1 MFSPVQRNS
10 AGIAVL
16 LAVVCVL
23 PFVVRPYQL
32 DFLIFMFINIILVVS
47 YRLIAI
53 TGEFSLGH
61 AVMMGLGGYGSA
73 LLVSHLSISPWLSM
87 PIAGLGAAA
96 IAYMLSFP
104 LFRMKGFYFLIGS
117 FAAAEAIRLCWV
129 QFIYPFGGYRGLRR
143 IPVLEI
149 DLGDFLYINL
159 GDAVPYYFFALI
171 AGIIFLFIMYRI
183 EHSRFGFVFHAVHH
197 KDTLAQSVGVN
208 ARRYRTIAFV
218 TGGFFAGIAGA
229 MVVHYITAINPG
241 LFGLKQMLFILVW
254 VLVGGLGS
262 FAGPIIGVAV
272 LSIIDESLRGLDE
285 LRPGFYGL
293 VLIATMLFLPDG
305 LVSLPEK
312 IKQLV
317 NWLRSPE
324 ARNVAKWEWWVS
336 RINSAAGRGEID
348 RGG

>member
-1 MFSPVQRNS
+1 MFSRAGRNS

-16 LAVVCVL
+16 LAVVCIL
-23 PFVVRPYQL
+23 PFIVRPYQL

-53 TGEFSLGH
+53 TGEFSLSH
-61 AVMMGLGGYGSA
+61 AVIMGVGGYASA
-73 LLVSHLSISPWLSM
+73 LLTLHLPISAWISM
-87 PIAGLGAAA
+87 PLGGVAAA
-96 IAYMLSFP
+96 LIAYILSFP

-129 QFIYPFGGYRGLRR
+129 QFINPFGGYRGLRQ

-149 DLGDFLYINL
+149 DLGDFLYIDL
-159 GDAVPYYFFALI
+159 GAPVPYYFFALI
-171 AGIIFLFIMYRI
+171 VGLIFLVIMYRI

-197 KDTLAQSVGVN
+197 KDMLAQSVGVN

-229 MVVHYITAINPG
+229 MVAHYITAINPG

-262 FAGPIIGVAV
+262 FAGPILGVVV
-272 LSIIDESLRGLDE
+272 LSIIDESIRGLNE
-285 LRPGFYGL
+285 LRPAFYGL
-293 VLIATMLFLPDG
+293 ILIITMLFLPDG
-305 LVSLPEK
+305 LVSLPDK
-312 IKQLV
+312 VMQGV
-317 NWLRSPE
+317 NWLRKREDGDAPNRE
-324 ARNVAKWEWWVS
+324 
-336 RINSAAGRGEID
+336 
-348 RGG
+348 

>member
-1 MFSPVQRNS
+1 MFSRAGRNS

-16 LAVVCVL
+16 LAVVCIL
-23 PFVVRPYQL
+23 PFIVRPYQL

-53 TGEFSLGH
+53 TGEFSLSH
-61 AVMMGLGGYGSA
+61 AVIMGVGGYASA
-73 LLVSHLSISPWLSM
+73 LLTLHLPISAWISM
-87 PIAGLGAAA
+87 PLGGVAAA
-96 IAYMLSFP
+96 LIAYILSFP

-129 QFIYPFGGYRGLRR
+129 QFINPFGGYHGLNQ

-149 DLGDFLYINL
+149 DLGDFLYIDL
-159 GDAVPYYFFALI
+159 GAPVPYYFFALI
-171 AGIIFLFIMYRI
+171 VGLIFLVIMYRI

-197 KDTLAQSVGVN
+197 KDMLAQSVGVN

-229 MVVHYITAINPG
+229 MVAHYITAINPG

-262 FAGPIIGVAV
+262 FAGPILGVVV
-272 LSIIDESLRGLDE
+272 LSIIDESIRGLNE
-285 LRPGFYGL
+285 LRPAFYGL
-293 VLIATMLFLPDG
+293 ILIITMLFLPDG
-305 LVSLPEK
+305 LVSLPDK
-312 IKQLV
+312 VMQGV
-317 NWLRSPE
+317 NWLRKREDGDAPNRE
-324 ARNVAKWEWWVS
+324 
-336 RINSAAGRGEID
+336 
-348 RGG
+348 

>member
-1 MFSPVQRNS
+1 VFSPVQRNS

-23 PFVVRPYQL
+23 PFIVRPYQL

-53 TGEFSLGH
+53 TGEFSLSH
-61 AVMMGLGGYGSA
+61 AVMMGVGAYASTLIAS
-73 LLVSHLSISPWLSM
+73 LPISPWISM
-87 PIAGLGAAA
+87 PLGGVAAA
-96 IAYMLSFP
+96 VIALILSFP

-129 QFIYPFGGYRGLRR
+129 QFIDPFGGYRGLSR
-143 IPVLEI
+143 IPALKI
-149 DLGDFLYINL
+149 DLGDFLYIDL
-159 GDAVPYYFFALI
+159 GAPVPYYFFALI
-171 AGIIFLFIMYRI
+171 VGLIFLVIMYRI

-197 KDTLAQSVGVN
+197 KDTLAQSIGVN

-229 MVVHYITAINPG
+229 MVAHYVTAINPG

-272 LSIIDESLRGLDE
+272 LSTIDESLRGLDE

-293 VLIATMLFLPDG
+293 VLIATMLFLPEG
-305 LVSLPEK
+305 LVSLPAK
-312 IKQLV
+312 TMQGV
-317 NWLRSPE
+317 NWLSSRD
-324 ARNVAKWEWWVS
+324 ARGVTKRE
-336 RINSAAGRGEID
+336 
-348 RGG
+348 

>member
-1 MFSPVQRNS
+1 MFSRAGRNS

-16 LAVVCVL
+16 LAVVCIL
-23 PFVVRPYQL
+23 PFIVRPYQL

-53 TGEFSLGH
+53 TGEFSLSH
-61 AVMMGLGGYGSA
+61 AVIMGVGGYVSA
-73 LLVSHLSISPWLSM
+73 LLTLHLPISAWISM
-87 PIAGLGAAA
+87 PLGGVAAA
-96 IAYMLSFP
+96 LIAYILSFP

-129 QFIYPFGGYRGLRR
+129 QFINPFGGYRGLRQ

-149 DLGDFLYINL
+149 DLGDFLYIDL
-159 GDAVPYYFFALI
+159 GAPVPYYFFALI
-171 AGIIFLFIMYRI
+171 VGLIFLVIMYRI

-197 KDTLAQSVGVN
+197 KDMLAQSVGVN

-229 MVVHYITAINPG
+229 MVAHYITAINPG

-262 FAGPIIGVAV
+262 FAGPILGVVV
-272 LSIIDESLRGLDE
+272 LSIIDESIRGLNE
-285 LRPGFYGL
+285 LRPAFYGL
-293 VLIATMLFLPDG
+293 ILIITMLFLPDG
-305 LVSLPEK
+305 LVSLPDK
-312 IKQLV
+312 VMQGV
-317 NWLRSPE
+317 NWLRKREDGDAPNRE
-324 ARNVAKWEWWVS
+324 
-336 RINSAAGRGEID
+336 
-348 RGG
+348 

>member
-1 MFSPVQRNS
+1 MFSRTHRNI
-10 AGIAVL
+10 AGIAIV

-53 TGEFSLGH
+53 TGEFSLAH
-61 AVMMGLGGYGSA
+61 AVIMGVGAYASA
-73 LLVSHLSISPWLSM
+73 LLAALPISPWISM
-87 PIAGLGAAA
+87 PLGGVAAAA
-96 IAYMLSFP
+96 IAYILSFP

-129 QFIYPFGGYRGLRR
+129 QFNNTFGGFRGLRG
-143 IPVLEI
+143 IPALEI
-149 DLGDFLYINL
+149 DLGELLYVDL
-159 GDAVPYYFFALI
+159 GAPVPYYFFAMIVGL
-171 AGIIFLFIMYRI
+171 IFLIVMYRI

-197 KDTLAQSVGVN
+197 KDTLAQSVGVDV
-208 ARRYRTIAFV
+208 RRYRTIAFV

-229 MVVHYITAINPG
+229 MLAHYVTAINPG
-241 LFGLKQMLFILVW
+241 LFSLKQMLFVLVW
-254 VLVGGLGS
+254 VLVGGLGH

-293 VLIATMLFLPDG
+293 VLIATVLFLPEG
-305 LVSLPEK
+305 LVSLPRK
-312 IKQLV
+312 IMQWAV
-317 NWLRSPE
+317 WLRNR
-324 ARNVAKWEWWVS
+324 AGGGFAKRE
-336 RINSAAGRGEID
+336 
-348 RGG
+348 

>member
-1 MFSPVQRNS
+1 MFSRTQRNS

-16 LAVVCVL
+16 LAVVCIL
-23 PFVVRPYQL
+23 PFIVRPYQL

-53 TGEFSLGH
+53 TGEFSLSH
-61 AVMMGLGGYGSA
+61 AVIMGVGGYASA
-73 LLVSHLSISPWLSM
+73 LLTLHLPISGWISM
-87 PIAGLGAAA
+87 PLGGVAAA
-96 IAYMLSFP
+96 LIAYILSFP

-129 QFIYPFGGYRGLRR
+129 QFIFPFGGYRGLRR

-149 DLGDFLYINL
+149 DLGNFLYIDL
-159 GDAVPYYFFALI
+159 GAPVPYYFFALI
-171 AGIIFLFIMYRI
+171 IGLVFLIIMYRI

-197 KDTLAQSVGVN
+197 KDMLAQSVGVN

-229 MVVHYITAINPG
+229 MVTHYITAINPG

-262 FAGPIIGVAV
+262 FAGPILGVVV
-272 LSIIDESLRGLDE
+272 LSIVDESIRGLDE
-285 LRPGFYGL
+285 LRPAFYGL
-293 VLIATMLFLPDG
+293 VLIVTMLFLPDG
-305 LVSLPEK
+305 LVSLPDK
-312 IKQLV
+312 VMQGV
-317 NWLRSPE
+317 NWLFKRE
-324 ARNVAKWEWWVS
+324 AGDAPKRE
-336 RINSAAGRGEID
+336 
-348 RGG
+348 

>member
-1 MFSPVQRNS
+1 MFSRTHRNI
-10 AGIAVL
+10 AGIAIV
-16 LAVVCVL
+16 LAVICVL

-53 TGEFSLGH
+53 TGEFSLAH
-61 AVMMGLGGYGSA
+61 AVIMGVGAYASA
-73 LLVSHLSISPWLSM
+73 LLAALPISPWISM
-87 PIAGLGAAA
+87 PLGGAAAAA
-96 IAYMLSFP
+96 IAYILSFP

-129 QFIYPFGGYRGLRR
+129 QFNNTFGGFRGLRG

-149 DLGDFLYINL
+149 DLGELLYIDL
-159 GDAVPYYFFALI
+159 GAPVPYYFFAMIVGLI
-171 AGIIFLFIMYRI
+171 CLTVMYRI

-197 KDTLAQSVGVN
+197 KDTLAQSVGVDV
-208 ARRYRTIAFV
+208 RRYRTIAFV

-229 MVVHYITAINPG
+229 MLAHYVTAINPG
-241 LFGLKQMLFILVW
+241 LFSLKQMLFVLVW
-254 VLVGGLGS
+254 VLVGGLGH

-293 VLIATMLFLPDG
+293 VLIATVLFLPEG
-305 LVSLPEK
+305 LVSLPRK
-312 IKQLV
+312 VMQWAA
-317 NWLRSPE
+317 WLRKR
-324 ARNVAKWEWWVS
+324 AGAGFAKRE
-336 RINSAAGRGEID
+336 
-348 RGG
+348 

>member
-1 MFSPVQRNS
+1 MFSPALRNS
-10 AGIAVL
+10 AGIAII
-16 LAVVCVL
+16 LAVVCYL

-32 DFLIFMFINIILVVS
+32 DFLIFMFINIIVVVS

-53 TGEFSLGH
+53 TGEFSLAH
-61 AVMMGLGGYGSA
+61 AVMMGVGAYASTILA
-73 LLVSHLSISPWLSM
+73 QLPISPWISM
-87 PIAGLGAAA
+87 PLGGVAAA
-96 IAYMLSFP
+96 ITAYILSFP
-104 LFRMKGFYFLIGS
+104 LFRMKGFYFLIAS

-129 QFIYPFGGYRGLRR
+129 QFIFPFGGYRGLRR
-143 IPVLEI
+143 IPTIEI
-149 DLGDFLYINL
+149 DLGDFLYIDL
-159 GDAVPYYFFALI
+159 GAPVPYYFFALI
-171 AGIIFLFIMYRI
+171 AGIIFLVIMYRV

-229 MVVHYITAINPG
+229 MVVHYVTAINPG
-241 LFGLKQMLFILVW
+241 LFGLKQMLFVLVW
-254 VLVGGLGS
+254 VLVGGMGS

-305 LVSLPEK
+305 LVSLPAK
-312 IKQLV
+312 VMQGV
-317 NWLRSPE
+317 NLLKSRE
-324 ARNVAKWEWWVS
+324 A
-336 RINSAAGRGEID
+336 
-348 RGG
+348 GGVTKRE